1 MKTYVSYL
9 LIIAT
14 LVFICM
20 QPASLEAETINDF
33 LNSLK
38 KEAGSQTRE
47 KERLELY
54 TEVKGLWE
62 IPVHPESQLNCSVDE
77 FVALY
82 FTVEDRNRMAL
93 SRKYSKEELL
103 PSAKYDRSL
112 MERVERQRI
121 YIELL
126 RKKFKK
132 GKLDLLAQLEQW
144 LRAAE
149 QSEQSMKQWSQMSG
163 FEPWGPLFND
173 DPTSRLRNNVETV
186 SRSVD
191 ELSPSERSQL
201 QAEKEAYKRLQKAIE
216 MESQLFAR
224 MNIASDNTKVAYF
237 RSIGEH
243 MSDVLERLEKKAI
256 RGAINGVA
264 DEDWHEYRMLYDTVA
279 RSCVAFNSLNIGAET
294 VLCPVEWLESMKKRY
309 AQIMEQN
316 QKIVMQK
323 EAQILEMQQQWMNKS
338 NDAFQHMLDVQRNA
352 NDAVCGRCNR
362 TYYRSLS
369 GCPQCDLPDYGVKS
383 FLYQEDKDDPR
394 KTRVFY

>member
-47 KERLELY
+47 KKRLELY
-54 TEVKGLWE
+54 VKGLWE

-82 FTVEDRNRMAL
+82 FTVEDRYRMPL

-132 GKLDLLAQLEQW
+132 GKLDALAQLEQW

>member
-47 KERLELY
+47 KKRLEIY
-54 TEVKGLWE
+54 TEAKGLWE

-77 FVALY
+77 FVALF
-82 FTVEDRNRMAL
+82 FTVEDRDRMAL

-112 MERVERQRI
+112 MERVELERI
-121 YIELL
+121 KIELL

-132 GKLDLLAQLEQW
+132 GKLDVLAQLEQW
-144 LRAAE
+144 LREAE
-149 QSEQSMKQWSQMSG
+149 QSEQSMEQMRQMTG

-191 ELSPSERSQL
+191 ELSPSERSRL
-201 QAEKEAYKRLQKAIE
+201 QALKEGCKCFQKALE

-243 MSDVLERLEKKAI
+243 MSDVLKRLEKKAI
-256 RGAINGVA
+256 RGAIT
-264 DEDWHEYRMLYDTVA
+264 DEDLREYGMLYHTVA

-294 VLCPVEWLESMKKRY
+294 VLCPVEWFESMKKRY
-309 AQIMEQN
+309 TQIMEQN
-316 QKIVMQK
+316 QKVVMQK

-383 FLYQEDKDDPR
+383 FLYQEDKDDPG